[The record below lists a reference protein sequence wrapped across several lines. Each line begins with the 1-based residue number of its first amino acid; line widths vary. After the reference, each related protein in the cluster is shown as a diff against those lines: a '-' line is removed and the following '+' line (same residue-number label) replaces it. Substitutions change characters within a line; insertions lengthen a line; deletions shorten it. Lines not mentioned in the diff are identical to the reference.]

1 MLFRYFGILFF
12 FSIFLFPSI
21 SQTVERRPKYAP
33 RKEKHRNASDV
44 KGKQGLWKFYTRNKE
59 LFLEVSYENDSK
71 NGPSIKYFT
80 QTGQPREELNYYFGV
95 LEGAYKSY
103 YFSGEVKPEGEYKK
117 NKRDGQWIFYHDKTG
132 EKSSEGAYENG
143 KKNGEWI
150 FYNRK
155 GEMICKG
162 SFVND
167 TRDGDWVYYDSSGK
181 EISRTK
187 YMKGSIVVEGAS
199 GGGQDNKQKKP
210 AQNIIIKKSTNV
222 VSPGALPN
230 RAPVPQ
236 QAPPSQGTAPS
247 NPKK

>member
-1 MLFRYFGILFF
+1 MYIRHIIILFIIIF
-12 FSIFLFPSI
+12 FLIPLGA
-21 SQTVERRPKYAP
+21 QTIERRPKYAP
-33 RKEKHRNASDV
+33 RKDKHRNASDV

-71 NGPSIKYFT
+71 NGPSIKYYT

-95 LEGAYKSY
+95 LEGPYKYY
-103 YFSGEVKPEGEYKK
+103 YFSGEVKSEGEYKK

-155 GEMICKG
+155 GEMTIKG
-162 SFVND
+162 SFIND
-167 TRDGDWVYYDSSGK
+167 IRDGDWVYYDSSGK

-187 YMKGSIVVEGAS
+187 YSKGSIVGEGAS
-199 GGGQDNKQKKP
+199 TGGVDNKTKKP
-210 AQNIIIKKSTNV
+210 PQDIIIKKSTNV
-222 VSPGALPN
+222 ITPSPQN
-230 RAPVPQ
+230 Q
-236 QAPPSQGTAPS
+236 NPPSQQNPVQPGTAPS